1 MNSTSSFQWEAV
13 KDANEGTEMFKQL
26 DYTMIIVS
34 DMQRSVEFYR
44 DKLGLPLKFQ
54 SPDWTEF
61 ATGTTTLALHGGGVR
76 NEQPPAGDPSK
87 TAGACSIGFNVDVVD
102 KTYEELK
109 TRGIRFVMPPTQRE
123 GEGIKLAVG
132 LDPDGLPVSFAQLIS
147 HGA

>member
-34 DMQRSVEFYR
+34 DMHRSVEFYR

-76 NEQPPAGDPSK
+76 NEQD
-87 TAGACSIGFNVDVVD
+87 CRRLFDWI
-102 KTYEELK
+102 
-109 TRGIRFVMPPTQRE
+109 QR
-123 GEGIKLAVG
+123 
-132 LDPDGLPVSFAQLIS
+132 
-147 HGA
+147 